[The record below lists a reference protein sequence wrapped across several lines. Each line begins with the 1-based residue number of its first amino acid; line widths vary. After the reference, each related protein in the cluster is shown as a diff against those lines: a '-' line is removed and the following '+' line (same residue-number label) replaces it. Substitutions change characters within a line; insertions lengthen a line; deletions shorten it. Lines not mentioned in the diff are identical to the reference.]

1 MAGKADT
8 MALIV
13 TFMDPNAERVSIVI
27 PPEHT
32 AEQVQDALV
41 RTPGG
46 QWAVIPGIV
55 NRRRVHVYVRPDR
68 YGMFFVHEVNDDAVL
83 SV

>member
-1 MAGKADT
+1 

-13 TFMDPNAERVSIVI
+13 TFIGSNAERVSIVI

-32 AEQVQDALV
+32 AEQVQDALG
-41 RTPGG
+41 RAPDG

-55 NRRRVHVYVRPDR
+55 DHQRVHVYVRPDR
-68 YGMFFVHEVNDDAVL
+68 YGMFFLHEADTSAPPP
-83 SV
+83 

>member
-1 MAGKADT
+1 

-13 TFMDPNAERVSIVI
+13 TFIGSNAERVSIVI

-32 AEQVQDALV
+32 AEQIQEALA

-55 NRRRVHVYVRPDR
+55 DGQRAHVYVRPDR
-68 YGMFFVHEVNDDAVL
+68 YGMFFLHEVDDAA
-83 SV
+83 SSA